1 VDNKKVFAWILW
13 GKNMKDINNINFI
26 TENINKINELEKQIE
41 FYQLLINSSSVGILS
56 VDMDGII
63 TFINPVGMKIL
74 GIKKNVVGY
83 HITDAV
89 DFEPTIL
96 HVLKSKEGYVDRE
109 FRLESKRGVVHFL
122 KTAIP
127 LINEDGEMVGVL
139 DIFRDIVSMKSMVN
153 RFTGAQARYS
163 IANIIGESQQI
174 HEMRKLIKIFGS
186 NDNPLLIQGESGTG
200 KDIIAQAIHNCSV
213 RSHGP
218 YILVNCLSLPRSLIE
233 SELFGYEDGGSFSGH
248 EGGSPGKIEM
258 AHGGTL
264 FLNNISF
271 IPLDLQNKLAKVLQN
286 KSVVRTGGFKEIPVD
301 IRVISTSHLNISDLV
316 KEKRFS
322 DELFKLICSSA
333 IFTSPLRE
341 RKEDIEII
349 SNEIINQFN
358 MMKGTKKS
366 FSHEAIEYLLSQ
378 YWPDNVRDL
387 EKTIEYACFNYNEN
401 IIMPEHLLYS
411 GNQQFDMFK
420 KKDLKT
426 LKEAEE
432 EAVKEAMKYTEG
444 NVTQA
449 AKILGTGRNTLY
461 GKIKEYNIVQ

>member
-1 VDNKKVFAWILW
+1 
-13 GKNMKDINNINFI
+13 MKDIKNINFI
-26 TENINKINELEKQIE
+26 TENINKINELQKKNE
-41 FYQLLINSSSVGILS
+41 FYELLINASSDGILS

-74 GIKKNVVGY
+74 GINKNVVGY
-83 HITDAV
+83 HITEAV

-96 HVLKSKEGYVDRE
+96 HVLKSKKGYVDRE
-109 FRLESKRGVVHFL
+109 FRLESKKGTVHFL

-127 LINEDGEMVGVL
+127 LINEEGEMVGVL
-139 DIFRDIVSMKSMVN
+139 DVFRDIDSVKSMVN
-153 RFTGAQARYS
+153 HFTGAQARYS
-163 IANIIGESQQI
+163 IANIIGESLQI
-174 HEMRKLIKIFGS
+174 NEIRKLIKIYGS
-186 NDNPLLIQGESGTG
+186 NDNPVLIQGESGTG

-213 RSHGP
+213 RSQGP
-218 YILVNCLSLPRSLIE
+218 YILVNCLSLPRNLIE
-233 SELFGYEDGGSFSGH
+233 SELFGYEDEGSFSGH

-271 IPLDLQNKLAKVLQN
+271 IPFDLQNKLAKVLQN
-286 KSVVRTGGFKEIPVD
+286 KSVVRTGGFKEVPVD
-301 IRVISTSHLNISDLV
+301 IRVISTSHLSISELV

-322 DELFKLICSSA
+322 NELFNLIGNFA
-333 IFTSPLRE
+333 ILTSPLRE
-341 RKEDIEII
+341 RKGDIEII
-349 SNEIINQFN
+349 SHEIINQFN

-366 FSHEAIEYLLSQ
+366 FSHEALDYLNSQ
-378 YWPDNVRDL
+378 YWSDNVRDL
-387 EKTIEYACFNYNEN
+387 ENTIEYACFNYNED
-401 IIMPEHLLYS
+401 IIMPEHLMHS
-411 GNQQFDMFK
+411 GYEQINTFK

-461 GKIKEYNIVQ
+461 GKIKEYNIV

>member
-1 VDNKKVFAWILW
+1 
-13 GKNMKDINNINFI
+13 MKDIKNINLI
-26 TENINKINELEKQIE
+26 TENINKINELQKKNE
-41 FYQLLINSSSVGILS
+41 FYELLINASSDGILS

-74 GIKKNVVGY
+74 GINKNVVGY
-83 HITDAV
+83 HITEAV

-96 HVLKSKEGYVDRE
+96 HVLKSKKGYVDRE
-109 FRLESKRGVVHFL
+109 FRLESKKGTVHFL

-127 LINEDGEMVGVL
+127 LINEEGEMVGVL
-139 DIFRDIVSMKSMVN
+139 DVFRDIDSVKSMVN
-153 RFTGAQARYS
+153 HFTGAQARYS
-163 IANIIGESQQI
+163 IANIIGESLQI
-174 HEMRKLIKIFGS
+174 NEIRKLIKIYGS
-186 NDNPLLIQGESGTG
+186 NDNPVLIQGESGTG

-213 RSHGP
+213 RSQGP
-218 YILVNCLSLPRSLIE
+218 YILVNCLSLPRNLIE
-233 SELFGYEDGGSFSGH
+233 SELFGYEDEGSFSGH

-271 IPLDLQNKLAKVLQN
+271 IPFDLQNKLAKVLQN
-286 KSVVRTGGFKEIPVD
+286 KSVVRTGGFKEVPVD
-301 IRVISTSHLNISDLV
+301 IRVISTSHLSISELV

-322 DELFKLICSSA
+322 NELFNLIGNFA
-333 IFTSPLRE
+333 ILTSPLRE
-341 RKEDIEII
+341 RKGDIEII
-349 SNEIINQFN
+349 SHEIINQFN

-366 FSHEAIEYLLSQ
+366 FSHEALDYLNSQ

-387 EKTIEYACFNYNEN
+387 ENTIEYACFNYNED
-401 IIMPEHLLYS
+401 IIMPEHLMHS
-411 GNQQFDMFK
+411 GYEQINTFK

-461 GKIKEYNIVQ
+461 GKIKEYNIV

>member
-1 VDNKKVFAWILW
+1 
-13 GKNMKDINNINFI
+13 MKDIKNINFI
-26 TENINKINELEKQIE
+26 TENINKINELQKKNE
-41 FYQLLINSSSVGILS
+41 FYELLINASSDGILS

-74 GIKKNVVGY
+74 GINKNVVGY
-83 HITDAV
+83 HITEAV

-96 HVLKSKEGYVDRE
+96 HVLKSKKGYVDRE
-109 FRLESKRGVVHFL
+109 FRLESKKGTVHFL

-127 LINEDGEMVGVL
+127 LINEEGEMVGVL
-139 DIFRDIVSMKSMVN
+139 DVFRDIDSVKSMVN
-153 RFTGAQARYS
+153 HFTGAQARYS
-163 IANIIGESQQI
+163 IANIIGESLQI
-174 HEMRKLIKIFGS
+174 NEIRKLIKIYGS
-186 NDNPLLIQGESGTG
+186 NDNPVLIQGESGTG

-213 RSHGP
+213 RSQGP
-218 YILVNCLSLPRSLIE
+218 YILVNCLSLPRNLIE
-233 SELFGYEDGGSFSGH
+233 SELFGYEDEGSFSGH

-271 IPLDLQNKLAKVLQN
+271 IPFDLQNKLAKVLQN
-286 KSVVRTGGFKEIPVD
+286 KSVVRTGGFKEVPVD
-301 IRVISTSHLNISDLV
+301 IRVISTSHLSISELV

-322 DELFKLICSSA
+322 NELFNLIGNFA
-333 IFTSPLRE
+333 ILTSPLRE
-341 RKEDIEII
+341 RKGDIEII
-349 SNEIINQFN
+349 SHEIINQFN

-366 FSHEAIEYLLSQ
+366 FSHEALDYLNSQ

-387 EKTIEYACFNYNEN
+387 ENTIEYACFNYNED
-401 IIMPEHLLYS
+401 IIMPEHLMYS
-411 GNQQFDMFK
+411 GYQQINTFK

-461 GKIKEYNIVQ
+461 GKIKEYNIV

>member
-1 VDNKKVFAWILW
+1 
-13 GKNMKDINNINFI
+13 MKDIKNINFI
-26 TENINKINELEKQIE
+26 TENINKINELQKKNE
-41 FYQLLINSSSVGILS
+41 FYELLINASSDGILS

-74 GIKKNVVGY
+74 GINKNVVGY
-83 HITDAV
+83 HITEAV

-96 HVLKSKEGYVDRE
+96 HVLKSKKGYVDRE
-109 FRLESKRGVVHFL
+109 FRLESKKGTVHFL

-127 LINEDGEMVGVL
+127 LINEEGEMVGVL
-139 DIFRDIVSMKSMVN
+139 DVFRDIDSVKSMVN
-153 RFTGAQARYS
+153 HFTGAQARYS
-163 IANIIGESQQI
+163 IANIIGESLQI
-174 HEMRKLIKIFGS
+174 NEIRKLIKIYGS
-186 NDNPLLIQGESGTG
+186 NDNPVLIQGESGTG

-213 RSHGP
+213 RSQGP
-218 YILVNCLSLPRSLIE
+218 YILVNCLSLPRNLIE
-233 SELFGYEDGGSFSGH
+233 SELFGYEDEGSFSGH

-271 IPLDLQNKLAKVLQN
+271 IPFDLQNKLAKVLQN
-286 KSVVRTGGFKEIPVD
+286 KSVVRTGGFKEVPVD
-301 IRVISTSHLNISDLV
+301 IRVISTSHLSISELV

-322 DELFKLICSSA
+322 NELFNLIGNFA
-333 IFTSPLRE
+333 ILTSPLRE
-341 RKEDIEII
+341 RKGDIEII
-349 SNEIINQFN
+349 SHEIINQFN

-366 FSHEAIEYLLSQ
+366 FSHEALDYLNSQ

-387 EKTIEYACFNYNEN
+387 ENTIEYACFNYNED
-401 IIMPEHLLYS
+401 IIMPEHLMHS
-411 GNQQFDMFK
+411 GYEQINTFK

-461 GKIKEYNIVQ
+461 GKIKEYNIV

>member
-1 VDNKKVFAWILW
+1 
-13 GKNMKDINNINFI
+13 MKDIKNINFI
-26 TENINKINELEKQIE
+26 TENINKINELQKKNE
-41 FYQLLINSSSVGILS
+41 FYELLINASSDGILS

-74 GIKKNVVGY
+74 GINKNVVGY
-83 HITDAV
+83 HITEAV

-96 HVLKSKEGYVDRE
+96 HVLKSKKGYVDRE
-109 FRLESKRGVVHFL
+109 FRLESKKGTVHFL

-127 LINEDGEMVGVL
+127 LINEEGEMVGVL
-139 DIFRDIVSMKSMVN
+139 DVFRDIDSVKSMVN
-153 RFTGAQARYS
+153 HFTGAQARYS
-163 IANIIGESQQI
+163 IANIIGESLQI
-174 HEMRKLIKIFGS
+174 NEIRKLIKIYGS
-186 NDNPLLIQGESGTG
+186 NDNPVLIQGESGTG

-213 RSHGP
+213 RSQGP
-218 YILVNCLSLPRSLIE
+218 YILVNCLSLPRNLIE
-233 SELFGYEDGGSFSGH
+233 SELFGYEDEGSFSGH

-271 IPLDLQNKLAKVLQN
+271 IPFDLQNKLAKVLQN
-286 KSVVRTGGFKEIPVD
+286 KSVVRTGGFKEVPVD
-301 IRVISTSHLNISDLV
+301 IRVISTSHLSISELV

-322 DELFKLICSSA
+322 NELFNLIGNFA
-333 IFTSPLRE
+333 ILTSPLRE
-341 RKEDIEII
+341 RKGDIEII
-349 SNEIINQFN
+349 SHEIINQFN

-366 FSHEAIEYLLSQ
+366 FSHEALDYLNSQ

-387 EKTIEYACFNYNEN
+387 ENTIEYACFNYNED
-401 IIMPEHLLYS
+401 IIMPEHLMHS
-411 GNQQFDMFK
+411 GYQQINTFK

-461 GKIKEYNIVQ
+461 GKIKEYNIV